1 MRRAMTLIVAA
12 SLAAAPGCS
21 DRSPTSPMASTAAS
35 SEAAQ
40 APAPGPVARPRNVVV
55 IPPRGDGLPPG
66 TWGSAEAS
74 LSVGPAGAK
83 LEILSLNLP
92 TGACFGMT
100 GEIGQKIPGGQFS
113 LPGIFTQLIGAY
125 PGRIDYAA
133 QYSGVVAGNT
143 MSLTVMIPA
152 LELTFGPYVL
162 VRGVTNSWTPC
173 LYPGAGGH

>member
-1 MRRAMTLIVAA
+1 MRKATVFILTA
-12 SLAAAPGCS
+12 SLAAALGCS
-21 DRSPTSPMASTAAS
+21 ESSPTAPMAATAAS

-55 IPPRGDGLPPG
+55 IPPRGDGSLPPG
-66 TWGSAEAS
+66 IWGSAEAS
-74 LSVGPAGAK
+74 LAVGPAGAK

-100 GEIGQKIPGGQFS
+100 GEIGQKISGGQFS

-143 MSLTVMIPA
+143 ISLTVTIPA

-173 LYPGAGGH
+173 LYP